1 MGVAGG
7 APTVDRLRESM
18 AALVRELLQLAV
30 LGLLV
35 GLACWPFNLLDR
47 AQDRLLGLLPIFS
60 GRPWSPL
67 TLALACSPMLVVPL
81 LLLLQRSVWPRGGG
95 SGIPQTMISIDDPS
109 QADRLLGIRP
119 TLQRFGLW
127 AVATLAL
134 LPMGREGP
142 VVQVG
147 AAVAQALRR
156 RFPALVPRL
165 PPEHLLALGAG
176 AGLAGAFNT
185 PLMGVV
191 FVMEEFIGRFSA
203 VLVWPALVA
212 CAVAAVFSNL
222 AGQPMFALG
231 RLTADSPEL
240 VQVLWALPIG
250 VLGGLLGA
258 LFGRLLLAFTR
269 WAAPVVR
276 RRPLAIGLAVGG
288 SLCGFLLLSGGSSGG
303 DGERLMVHL
312 IEGATAG
319 AALGPGPL
327 GDWLAL
333 ALRLIGPVLTLGL
346 GIPGGLIDPSLAFG
360 ALLGH
365 GLASLAGLGALGT
378 ALGMAAGL
386 AGATQLPVAT
396 VLFALR
402 LAADQQLLP
411 GLLVSAV
418 LAAYVSRLVL
428 HRPLYHALRDLMTP
442 ASPPPPPLR
451 QPPLVR

>member
-1 MGVAGG
+1 
-7 APTVDRLRESM
+7 
-18 AALVRELLQLAV
+18 
-30 LGLLV
+30 
-35 GLACWPFNLLDR
+35 
-47 AQDRLLGLLPIFS
+47 
-60 GRPWSPL
+60 
-67 TLALACSPMLVVPL
+67 
-81 LLLLQRSVWPRGGG
+81 
-95 SGIPQTMISIDDPS
+95 
-109 QADRLLGIRP
+109 LLGIRP

-142 VVQVG
+142 VVHVG

-165 PPEHLLALGAG
+165 APEHLLALGAG
-176 AGLAGAFNT
+176 AGLAGGFNT
-185 PLMGVV
+185 PLVGVV

-212 CAVAAVFSNL
+212 CAVAAAFSNL
-222 AGQPMFALG
+222 TGQPMFALG
-231 RLTADSPEL
+231 RLTADSAEL

-288 SLCGFLLLSGGSSGG
+288 SLSAFLLLSGGSSGG
-303 DGERLMVHL
+303 DGELLMVHL
-312 IEGATAG
+312 IHLGAVGG
-319 AALGPGPL
+319 AVGPGPL
-327 GDWLAL
+327 ADWLAL

-346 GIPGGLIDPSLAFG
+346 GIPGGLIDPSFAFG

-365 GLASLAGLGALGT
+365 GLAGLAGLGALGT

-386 AGATQLPVAT
+386 AGVTQLPVVT

-428 HRPLYHALRDLMTP
+428 DRPIYHALRDLMTP
-442 ASPPPPPLR
+442 ATPPPPPPPALQ
-451 QPPLVR
+451 QPPPAR